1 MAGPGGVSRWT
12 ERFAVASALSMV
24 ALQVALLFDASYRL
38 LAVVGLF
45 GAVLPMVFGMA
56 YLLFPSYLGRTLST
70 QRLPGIHFLLTYA
83 GTGLL
88 VGHELSGFRAKFLLA
103 GALSWSLGVAVFVGA
118 LLRPVVSVIAADPSA
133 VLPSEVGSRRSTRLA
148 TAVLPVAVGYLV
160 VGTVALLS
168 TAFGFSLTFEG
179 GLPSVVH
186 LYGAGFAALLIFA
199 LGMRLTAGFFHV
211 TPPAGLSWL
220 VLVCGGVAPF
230 PLAVSFWRPPWF
242 LVGAG
247 LEVVAMLGYAALIGV
262 VACRADRRRVG
273 LYGIGLGALGGLSAV
288 TVSFGVVVGVID
300 AAAIAVHV
308 PVVLTGFL
316 VPTIVGYAY
325 LFFPVTTGQ
334 FRGASERTALTTIAA
349 LGLGVTGRALGVVVG
364 ISPLRSLGA
373 GLALLGTV
381 GYAYLLGRRLLE

>member
-1 MAGPGGVSRWT
+1 MSTRSGGVRQWT
-12 ERFAVASALSMV
+12 ERFAIASALSMV
-24 ALQVALLFDASYRL
+24 ALQAALLFDASYRL
-38 LAVVGLF
+38 LALVGLF

-70 QRLPGIHFLLTYA
+70 QRLPGIHFFLTYA

-88 VGHELSGFRAKFLLA
+88 VGHELLDSRAALLPV

-118 LLRPVVSVIAADPSA
+118 LLRPVAFAIAADPSV
-133 VLPSEVGSRRSTRLA
+133 VLPSEVDGQRSTRLA
-148 TAVLPVAVGYLV
+148 TAMLPVAVGYLV

-168 TAFGFSLTFEG
+168 TVFGFPAPGGTF
-179 GLPSVVH
+179 PSVVH

-211 TPPAGLSWL
+211 TPPTEVSWL
-220 VLVCGGVAPF
+220 VLACGGVAPF
-230 PLAVSFWRPPWF
+230 LLATSFWRPPWF

-247 LEVVAMLGYAALIGV
+247 LEVLAMLGYATLIGV
-262 VACRADRRRVG
+262 VASRTDRRRVG
-273 LYGIGLGALGGLSAV
+273 LYGVGLGALGGLTAV
-288 TVSFGVVVGVID
+288 AVALGVVVGVVD
-300 AAAIAVHV
+300 FDAIAVHV
-308 PVVLTGFL
+308 ALVLTGFL

-334 FRGASERTALTTIAA
+334 FRGATESAALATIAA
-349 LGLGVTGRALGVVVG
+349 LGFGALVRVLGVVTG
-364 ISPLRSLGA
+364 FALLRSAGT

-381 GYAYLLGRRLLE
+381 GYVYLLGRRLLG